1 MLLHFLQLFF
11 TCNEYNTIVDSVLW
25 CSVMTH
31 VRQSVISVV
40 ILSYFDDVTLRMK
53 IKHAK
58 CGQY

>member
-1 MLLHFLQLFF
+1 
-11 TCNEYNTIVDSVLW
+11 
-25 CSVMTH
+25 MTH

-58 CGQY
+58 CGQYWTSNVPACILKEPDVCDFGDI